1 MKRILPLVL
10 TVFLLIALAVPAFA
24 ATGASVMSI
33 DAILSD
39 DGTCQI
45 TVTTTLRVDQTSTN
59 ILFPIPGNARGISVN
74 GGMAIT
80 RKSNGLTYIDL
91 SRLLKG
97 VVGDFSIIL
106 RYTLPGT
113 VAYNELERPQL
124 TLPLLSG
131 FEFPISRLDFTVTLP
146 EQLQYAPVFSSGYHQ
161 QTIEESL
168 TYAAAGNRISGTI
181 DKELKDHETLTMTLE
196 LTEETF
202 PRTLVEPWSAGSEDL
217 IIGILGIIGLL
228 YWLIFLRCAP
238 HLRQRSTQPPEGC
251 TAGELGCIL
260 TGQGADLTM
269 MVMTWARL
277 GYILIHMSDQGRVK
291 LHKRMDMGNER
302 GRFENKVFDR
312 LFGSR
317 RTVDGSS
324 HHYAM
329 LCRKVAASRI
339 SAKEMFRKE
348 NGNPKIL
355 RIIAVIAGIC
365 GGASLGMVMAGNA
378 LLAVLVVILMAILGG
393 IASWFIQDWFRG
405 IHLRHRLSLILSLG
419 LSALWIALGMLNG
432 EGGIAAGVVLG
443 QLLAGL
449 AGSYGGRRTEVGRRT
464 TSEILGLRHHLK
476 TVSTAELERL
486 TALDPDYF
494 FTMAPSAMALGVGE
508 TFAKRFGK
516 RKLPACPYLTTGM
529 DGHLNA
535 SEWMALM
542 IRAAE
547 SLDEQQRRLPF
558 ERFLKR

>member
-10 TVFLLIALAVPAFA
+10 AVFLLITLAVPVFA
-24 ATGASVMSI
+24 ATGASIMSI

-39 DGTCQI
+39 DGTCQV
-45 TVTTTLRVDQTSTN
+45 TVTTTLRVDQTSTD

-74 GGMAIT
+74 GGSAIT

-106 RYTLPGT
+106 RYSLPGT
-113 VAYNELERPQL
+113 VSYNELERPQL

-131 FEFPISRLDFTVTLP
+131 FEFPINRLDFTVTLP

-202 PRTLVEPWSAGSEDL
+202 PRTLVEPWSAGFEDL
-217 IIGILGIIGLL
+217 IIGILAVIGLL

-269 MVMTWARL
+269 MVLTWARL

-317 RTVDGSS
+317 RTADGSS

-339 SAKEMFRKE
+339 SAKEMFRKG
-348 NGNPKIL
+348 NGSFKIL
-355 RIIAVIAGIC
+355 RIIATMAGIC

-378 LLAVLVVILMAILGG
+378 LLAVLVVIIMAILGG
-393 IASWFIQDWFRG
+393 TASWFIQDWFRG

-432 EGGIAAGVVLG
+432 EGGIAAGVVLF

-476 TVSTAELERL
+476 TVSPKELERL

-494 FTMAPSAMALGVGE
+494 FTMAPCAIALGVGE

-547 SLDEQQRRLPF
+547 SLDEQQRRLPL